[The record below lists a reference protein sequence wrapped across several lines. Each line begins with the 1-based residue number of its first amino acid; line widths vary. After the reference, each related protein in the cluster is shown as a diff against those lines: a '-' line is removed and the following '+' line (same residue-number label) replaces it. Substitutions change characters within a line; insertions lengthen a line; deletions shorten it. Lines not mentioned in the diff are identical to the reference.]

1 MVLNSEGGCSI
12 PGGQPGWGPGQAG
25 LLGSI
30 PAYSRGL
37 ELGGLQGP
45 FQPKAFCGSVTSL
58 KHHCTPADFE
68 PRHLAPLCLSFPSV
82 KQELH
87 STSGML

>member
-45 FQPKAFCGSVTSL
+45 FQP
-58 KHHCTPADFE
+58 E
-68 PRHLAPLCLSFPSV
+68 PRYDSITLQLDVPGVSLIHTQDTYTHAHF
-82 KQELH
+82 LH
-87 STSGML
+87 AHVYPASPR